1 MLLIVYDYTHILLSH
16 FTKNYQFNW
25 NNFTDQIWLSLHTF
39 NFQFN
44 SYFHIYQDYDSHR
57 KYAVPTRTCYLLHNL
72 RCRRTNIE
80 VLIMV
85 LAALVLGTHFSSQ
98 KVDYWL
104 DGVDFVSSQS
114 GFYSV
119 SLNLRGHSA
128 LLLLEDIN
136 LTFNIPSMIIKRYN

>member
-1 MLLIVYDYTHILLSH
+1 
-16 FTKNYQFNW
+16 
-25 NNFTDQIWLSLHTF
+25 
-39 NFQFN
+39 
-44 SYFHIYQDYDSHR
+44 
-57 KYAVPTRTCYLLHNL
+57 
-72 RCRRTNIE
+72 
-80 VLIMV
+80 MV

-119 SLNLRGHSA
+119 SLNLRGNSA
-128 LLLLEDIN
+128 LLLLQDIN